1 VRGDGASHTPC
12 RLNRSHKRSTTMH
25 TITFSDTEQTLL
37 IELLTNDLIELR
49 REIQHTDNHNYR
61 DSLKE
66 KESTLEELLHKLQE
80 P

>member
-1 VRGDGASHTPC
+1 MR
-12 RLNRSHKRSTTMH
+12 

-37 IELLTNDLIELR
+37 IEPLTNHLIELQP
-49 REIQHTDNHNYR
+49 EIQPTDNHNYR

-66 KESTLEELLHKLQE
+66 KESTLEELMHELQE

>member
-1 VRGDGASHTPC
+1 MR
-12 RLNRSHKRSTTMH
+12 

-37 IELLTNDLIELR
+37 IELLTNHLIELR

-66 KESTLEELLHKLQE
+66 KESTLEEVMHKLQE

>member
-1 VRGDGASHTPC
+1 
-12 RLNRSHKRSTTMH
+12 MH

-49 REIQHTDNHNYR
+49 REIQHTDKHNYR

>member
-1 VRGDGASHTPC
+1 
-12 RLNRSHKRSTTMH
+12 MH

-66 KESTLEELLHKLQE
+66 KESTLAELLHKLQE